1 MLYTRRKFYARYI
14 FQIRW
19 RRIRRR
25 SIAVLQVRFYIR
37 DAFTFLA
44 SCILMYISDTKDD
57 RMGPPL
63 NVRVQATVQGYLV
76 TWEPPAYGKE
86 QVRLYAVRWFRGP
99 SEQLY
104 GRAETTDTYYLG
116 NSLYIYIYIFRDAR
130 SIRSVT
136 RVIGRSF
143 TLLQLK
149 RWRRRVTTR
158 SRLPLCLSRTTW
170 QRAIASVSKYR
181 RTVETERFRW
191 A

>member
-1 MLYTRRKFYARYI
+1 
-14 FQIRW
+14 
-19 RRIRRR
+19 
-25 SIAVLQVRFYIR
+25 
-37 DAFTFLA
+37 
-44 SCILMYISDTKDD
+44 
-57 RMGPPL
+57 MGPPL